1 MQFCWLFFVFLP
13 EAAINKYHIEMSY
26 KEELQHVVVSAL
38 RVSPEYEP
46 LDYEF
51 RGPELLSLV
60 DADYIDGVD
69 VLTFDIVEDGMS
81 EIVFYSIDSNNPDNI
96 YGHAYK
102 CDISITSDVVD
113 VGGRLWRR

>member
-1 MQFCWLFFVFLP
+1 
-13 EAAINKYHIEMSY
+13 MSY

-81 EIVFYSIDSNNPDNI
+81 EIVFTQLIPIIPTTFMVMLTNAI
-96 YGHAYK
+96 L
-102 CDISITSDVVD
+102 VLLVM
-113 VGGRLWRR
+113 LLM

>member
-1 MQFCWLFFVFLP
+1 MIHIKRIFSGIAIILF
-13 EAAINKYHIEMSY
+13 AILLALLCFFTRSSNQDKYHIEMSY

-81 EIVFYSIDSNNPDNI
+81 EIVFYSID
-96 YGHAYK
+96 
-102 CDISITSDVVD
+102 
-113 VGGRLWRR
+113 

>member
-1 MQFCWLFFVFLP
+1 
-13 EAAINKYHIEMSY
+13 MSY

-69 VLTFDIVEDGMS
+69 VLTFDCLIS
-81 EIVFYSIDSNNPDNI
+81 TPDAMRFAI
-96 YGHAYK
+96 
-102 CDISITSDVVD
+102 
-113 VGGRLWRR
+113 

>member
-1 MQFCWLFFVFLP
+1 M
-13 EAAINKYHIEMSY
+13 
-26 KEELQHVVVSAL
+26 
-38 RVSPEYEP
+38 
-46 LDYEF
+46 
-51 RGPELLSLV
+51 LSLV

-102 CDISITSDVVD
+102 CDISITGV
-113 VGGRLWRR
+113 R